1 MSKIRVLVVDDS
13 VFMRNSISKIITSE
27 EIEVIATA
35 NNGQEAIEK
44 VKSLN
49 PDIVTMDIEMPV
61 MDGLTALKYIMDEH
75 PVPIMMLSTLT
86 TEGADATIK
95 ALDLGAIDFVP
106 KKAAFTEMNSL
117 KDELISKIT
126 EIARSTNIQNRVRR
140 RRLLNKMNSG
150 EVSREEIEK
159 FDIQERLRQKS
170 SQSQNYVKLL
180 DKPMPAAKD
189 IQVIGIGV
197 STGGPAA
204 LNQVVPLID
213 ANIPVPILIAQHMP
227 PHFTKSLAER
237 LDSLGKITVKELEHN
252 EKIHPGIVYIGPG
265 GKHFKILRNGLA
277 VIGDEPQSEIYRPS
291 ANVMFQS
298 ISEYAGGKALGVIM
312 TGMGDDGK
320 RGLSF
325 LSRNNGYVIS
335 QDYESCI
342 VNGMPS
348 AAVNAGVV
356 SQIIQLNKISSF
368 INSIFR

>member
-13 VFMRNSISKIITSE
+13 VFMRNSIARIITSE

-61 MDGLTALKYIMDEH
+61 MDGLTALRHIMDEH
-75 PVPIMMLSTLT
+75 PVPVMMLSTLT

-95 ALDLGAIDFVP
+95 ALDLGAVDFVP

-117 KDELISKIT
+117 KDELIYKIT

-140 RRLLNKMNSG
+140 RRLINKMNSG
-150 EVSREEIEK
+150 EIGSDEVAK
-159 FDIQERLRQKS
+159 FDIQERLKNKS
-170 SQSQNYVKLL
+170 TQTQSENRLL
-180 DKPMPAAKD
+180 ARPMPTARD

-204 LNQVVPLID
+204 LNQVVPLLD
-213 ANIPVPILIAQHMP
+213 ANIPVPVLVAQHMP
-227 PHFTKSLAER
+227 PHFTQSLAER

-252 EKIHPGIVYIGPG
+252 EKIRPGTVYIGPG

-277 VIGDEPQSEIYRPS
+277 VVGDEPQSEIYRPS

-298 ISEYAGGKALGVIM
+298 ISEYAAGKALGVIM

-325 LSRNNGYVIS
+325 LSRNNGYIIS

-348 AAVNAGVV
+348 AAVNAGIVN
-356 SQIIQLNKISSF
+356 QIIPLNKIAQF